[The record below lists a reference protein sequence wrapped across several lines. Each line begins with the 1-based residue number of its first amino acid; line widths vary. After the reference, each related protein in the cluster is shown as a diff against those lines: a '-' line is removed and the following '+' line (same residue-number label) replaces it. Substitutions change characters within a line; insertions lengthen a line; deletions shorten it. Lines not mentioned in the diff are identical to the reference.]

1 MNTAIKDLIES
12 RVSTTRYQA
21 NRDLPESVI
30 RELVQLATRAPSA
43 YNLQN
48 WKFIAVRSAPAKARL
63 HAAAYQQRQVL
74 DASVTFIICGTL
86 AAHTA
91 LPQMLQPSVDAGILP
106 HATLQGWA
114 AMASES
120 HTGNPQLQ
128 RDEALRSASL
138 SAMTLMLA
146 AQGMGLASGAMSG
159 FDAEGVTREFGLGA
173 NELPIM
179 LVTVGYPAS
188 GNWPQ
193 KVRRPL
199 HEVLAFA

>member
-21 NRDLPESVI
+21 DRDLPESVI

-48 WKFIAVRSAPAKARL
+48 WKFIAVRSDAAKGRL
-63 HAAAYQQRQVL
+63 HAVAYQQRQVL
-74 DASVTFIICGTL
+74 DAPVTFIICGTL
-86 AAHTA
+86 AAHET
-91 LPQMLQPSVDAGILP
+91 LPQMLQPSVEAGILP
-106 HATLQGWA
+106 PATLQGWA
-114 AMASES
+114 AMASQL
-120 HTGNPQLQ
+120 HAGNPQLQ

-138 SAMTLMLA
+138 TAMTLMLA

-159 FDAEGVTREFGLGA
+159 FDAEGVARGFGLGA
-173 NELPIM
+173 NELPVM
-179 LVTVGYPAS
+179 LVTAGYPAA

>member
-1 MNTAIKDLIES
+1 MNTSIKDLIES
-12 RVSTTRYQA
+12 RVSTPRYQA
-21 NRDLPESVI
+21 GRDLPESTI

-48 WKFIAVRSAPAKARL
+48 WKFIAVRSDAAKARL
-63 HAAAYQQRQVL
+63 HAVAYQQRQVL
-74 DASVTFIICGTL
+74 DAPVTFIICGTL
-86 AAHTA
+86 AAHETLA
-91 LPQMLQPSVDAGILP
+91 QRLQPSVDAGILP
-106 HATLQGWA
+106 PATLQGWT

-120 HTGNPQLQ
+120 HAGNPQLQ

-159 FDAEGVTREFGLGA
+159 FDAEGVAREFGLGA
-173 NELPIM
+173 NELPVM
-179 LVTVGYPAS
+179 LVTAGYPAAD
-188 GNWPQ
+188 NWPQ

-199 HEVLAFA
+199 HEVLTLA